1 MPLPDIPIKVEV
13 IEADDDPTSGAD
25 PSDETYLD
33 GEDSS
38 EDDSEMD
45 ALDSSDELLVASSG
59 AGSSSTVDDED
70 RSAAEEEV
78 LEPKSFRKS
87 RKSTIKSSKL
97 GEELTEEED
106 YEEGNLPCLQVLVPF
121 DYH

>member
-13 IEADDDPTSGAD
+13 IEADDDPSGAGAD
-25 PSDETYLD
+25 PSDETYVD

-38 EDDSEMD
+38 EDDSDMD

-59 AGSSSTVDDED
+59 AGSSSAVDDED

-78 LEPKSFRKS
+78 DPKSLRKS
-87 RKSTIKSSKL
+87 RKSTIKSSEP

-106 YEEGNLPCLQVLVPF
+106 YEEGNASL
-121 DYH
+121 